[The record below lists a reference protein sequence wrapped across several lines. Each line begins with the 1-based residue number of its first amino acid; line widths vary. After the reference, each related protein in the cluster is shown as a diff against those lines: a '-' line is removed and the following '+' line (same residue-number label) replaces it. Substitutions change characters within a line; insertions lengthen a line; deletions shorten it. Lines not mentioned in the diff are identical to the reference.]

1 LRTIPLGSQ
10 KSLKAMNTKEI
21 FEAIEKLRGKNVDF
35 IAVSNKEWYSLF
47 KDEIRNSIAIE
58 GVFANRNDLLN
69 VLEKNKRTHNAK
81 TASILGYFEA
91 ASTIY
96 EYAHNQYKE
105 KEFILRLSDI
115 KQIHTILM
123 KYEKQL
129 GSYAGDLGEFR
140 KGNVEVA
147 QATFKPVDVFYV
159 RKAMELFIKWV
170 NLKIKDSY
178 YDPVRLAAISHVWFE
193 TIHPFRDGNG
203 RTGRILLSYIL
214 IGCGFVNI
222 PIKGILKSDREF
234 YYNALE
240 VCDQCFESIHNDIQ
254 KQKPLS
260 VADIDRYIAQ
270 SDFALIVDI
279 VTKRLEESLRRLGVK
294 ANNLDKAALLSLR
307 DLALA
312 FNYSQDYLRNL
323 INRGN
328 IKAQK
333 KGKLWYVR
341 VRDLQKYNEA

>member
-1 LRTIPLGSQ
+1 
-10 KSLKAMNTKEI
+10 MNTKEI
-21 FEAIEKLRGKNVDF
+21 FEAIGLLRAKNVNF

-69 VLEKNKRTHNAK
+69 VLEKNKRTHGAK

-105 KEFILRLSDI
+105 KEFTLRLSDI

-129 GSYAGDLGEFR
+129 GTYTGDLGEFR
-140 KGNVEVA
+140 KGNIEVA
-147 QATFKPVDVFYV
+147 QASFKPIDVFYV
-159 RKAMELFIKWV
+159 RKAMEVFIKWV
-170 NLKIKDSY
+170 NLKAKDSY

-203 RTGRILLSYIL
+203 RTGRILLSYLL
-214 IGCGFVNI
+214 IGCGFINI
-222 PIKGILKSDREF
+222 PIKGILKSDREA

-240 VCDQCFESIHNDIQ
+240 ICDQCFENIHNDIE
-254 KQKPLS
+254 KQKPVTL
-260 VADIDRYIAQ
+260 VDIDRYIAQ
-270 SDFALIVDI
+270 SDFVLVVDI
-279 VTKRLEESLRRLGVK
+279 VTKRLEESIKRLGAKTV
-294 ANNLDKAALLSLR
+294 NLDQDALLPLR
-307 DLALA
+307 DLAHA

-323 INRGN
+323 INRGGL
-328 IKAQK
+328 KAQK

-341 VRDLQKYNEA
+341 VRDLQKHNH